1 MQVLMSD
8 SLLNRVSAEMPTREK
23 LLASFVFAESEIT
36 TPVAAVFW
44 HNGRIQAISLGL
56 NDIDSVSKLIKSD
69 EQIDLAI
76 KDLEIYLENIFK
88 SSYNLVEHNNYS
100 YEISFRLEDDNG

>member
-36 TPVAAVFW
+36 TPVTAVFW
-44 HNGRIQAISLGL
+44 HNGKIQAISLGL

>member
-23 LLASFVFAESEIT
+23 LLASFVFADREIT
-36 TPVAAVFW
+36 IPVTAVFW
-44 HNGRIQAISLGL
+44 HKGKIQAVSLGL
-56 NDIDSVSKLIKSD
+56 NDINAVSKLIKSD